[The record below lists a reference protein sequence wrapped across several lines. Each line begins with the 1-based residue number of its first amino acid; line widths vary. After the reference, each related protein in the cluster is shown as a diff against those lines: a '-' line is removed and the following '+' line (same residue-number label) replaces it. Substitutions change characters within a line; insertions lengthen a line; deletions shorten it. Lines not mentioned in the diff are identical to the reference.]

1 MQCRDHYLNYLQP
14 GISKAAWSSEEDAA
28 LIAMHRELGNK
39 WSTISRKLTGRPE
52 NSVKN
57 RFMSALRRSG
67 MGGGEEEGEAAQA
80 GLLFRYIE
88 EEVRPKLMSGLY
100 PAADAP
106 TEQRSLR
113 KKEAAA
119 AAALP
124 FDELLDVVA
133 GGEEVAVDPEVEK
146 ILRAPSESMAW
157 QRPQRS
163 SPPERS
169 PVTPSD
175 SHLAAAL
182 GLLFPA

>member
-1 MQCRDHYLNYLQP
+1 MP

-28 LIAMHRELGNK
+28 LIALHRELGNR
-39 WSTISRKLTGRPE
+39 WSAISRSLPGRPE

-67 MGGGEEEGEAAQA
+67 MGGVDEGGEAAQVG

-88 EEVRPKLMSGLY
+88 DEARPKLTSAPP
-100 PAADAP
+100 PAVDAP
-106 TEQRSLR
+106 TEQWSPPQ
-113 KKEAAA
+113 KGAAAGAAA

-133 GGEEVAVDPEVEK
+133 SGEEAAVDPELEK
-146 ILRAPSESMAW
+146 ILRAPSESQAW
-157 QRPQRS
+157 QRS
-163 SPPERS
+163 SAETS
-169 PVTPSD
+169 PTLQLALAD